1 MTVQDRLVWVTG
13 ACSGIGEALSYEL
26 SRRGADLVLSSN
38 RPDALEDARQN
49 CDRPEDHVVQPLD
62 LTEPSTLRDAAERV
76 HDDVGPVDI
85 LVNNAGI
92 GHGGPA
98 AKTDVDDVRQVMEIN
113 FFGTIQLTKAVL
125 PRMQERQDGQIA
137 VVSSIAGKV
146 ALPKASAYAA
156 SKHAVQAW
164 FESLRAE
171 VHDDGIQVTV
181 ACPGFTQTNIAS
193 NAVMADEESSEEVA
207 ELVEE
212 GMPPGVCAEAV
223 ADAVE
228 ADTAEM
234 TVAGW
239 EEKLLVYMKRFTPS
253 LFRGLARRE
262 A

>member
-1 MTVQDRLVWVTG
+1 MTVHDRLVWVTG

-62 LTEPSTLRDAAERV
+62 LTEPSTLRAAAEQV
-76 HDDVGPVDI
+76 HEGVGPVDV

-113 FFGTIQLTKAVL
+113 FFGTLQLTKAVL
-125 PRMQERQDGQIA
+125 PRMQERQAGQIA

-146 ALPKASAYAA
+146 ALPKAAAYAA

-193 NAVMADEESSEEVA
+193 NAITTDDESSQTVA
-207 ELVEE
+207 ALVAE
-212 GMPPGVCAEAV
+212 GMPPRECAEAL
-223 ADAVE
+223 ADALE
-228 ADTAEM
+228 ANRAE
-234 TVAGW
+234 VIVGSW
-239 EEKLLVYMKRFTPS
+239 EEKLLVYLQRFVPS
-253 LFRGLARRE
+253 LVRRLARRE